1 MLYPHI
7 MNRKFNIVQIAP
19 IFIALSFI
27 GWILFVVGFGLQN
40 KKYAYKHPFIVTI
53 DSTLI
58 EHDCIQWSGCSI
70 CFWSLHRRTYS
81 IRFLGENK
89 ES

>member
-27 GWILFVVGFGLQN
+27 GWILFVVGFRLQN

-53 DSTLI
+53 NSTLI
-58 EHDCIQWSGCSI
+58 EHGCSQI
-70 CFWSLHRRTYS
+70 YS
-81 IRFLGENK
+81 CCSCKILYNKITEETLGTK
-89 ES
+89 I